1 MLGPA
6 VNVVASLQ
14 AIEAIKLLSGARDD
28 LATGLTVI
36 DLWAGRHRRLNV
48 PRDADCTACGKK
60 QFEWL
65 EGQRGSRAV
74 VLCGR
79 GAVQISPP
87 VGSPPIDLAAMR
99 STLAPL
105 GQVTGN
111 AYLLRLQLEGHE
123 VTLFAD
129 GRAII
134 GGVENEDQAR
144 SIWARCVGG

>member
-1 MLGPA
+1 
-6 VNVVASLQ
+6 
-14 AIEAIKLLSGARDD
+14 
-28 LATGLTVI
+28 
-36 DLWAGRHRRLNV
+36 
-48 PRDADCTACGKK
+48 
-60 QFEWL
+60 
-65 EGQRGSRAV
+65 
-74 VLCGR
+74 
-79 GAVQISPP
+79 
-87 VGSPPIDLAAMR
+87 MR